1 MNPRAVSVDH
11 HSGAKDEFCA
21 PHMFTHGHTLQLAS
35 VLRAHLVNLTPI
47 TGLLPGIEQRAVIDI
62 ETLLRPVFGHSKQG
76 ASFGHTKLA
85 GKQVLRRGLSP
96 LVTTMS
102 TETGAPVIA
111 GIRLRAGRA
120 NSGRGAASMIAEA
133 DPLPAPPVPRARSWN
148 ARRSAFAYA
157 TARLSPTPMNPAA
170 MKISSSVIT
179 LAPPKTHT
187 ESGAPHGFAHRQK
200 RPARCHGPDVTAV
213 GQDGDLGRRGGSAG

>member
-85 GKQVLRRGLSP
+85 GKQVLRRSLSP
-96 LVTTMS
+96 LVTTIS

-133 DPLPAPPVPRARSWN
+133 IRHRPRRRCRGRDPGTRAVRPSRT
-148 ARRSAFAYA
+148 RR
-157 TARLSPTPMNPAA
+157 
-170 MKISSSVIT
+170 
-179 LAPPKTHT
+179 H
-187 ESGAPHGFAHRQK
+187 
-200 RPARCHGPDVTAV
+200 D
-213 GQDGDLGRRGGSAG
+213 